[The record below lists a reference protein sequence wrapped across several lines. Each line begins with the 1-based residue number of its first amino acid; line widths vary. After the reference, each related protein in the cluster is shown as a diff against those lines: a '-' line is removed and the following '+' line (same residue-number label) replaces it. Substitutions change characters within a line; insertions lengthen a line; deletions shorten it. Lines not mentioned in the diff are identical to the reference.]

1 MFNWQRK
8 AICVLQKRPSG
19 HTDLCVSAGGPWGDE
34 MCGRT
39 CHSRGSPWERIP
51 GCAHDAGAEMPEW
64 SPSPSPL
71 LHRRLQRIQGGR
83 DQWKCFECQ
92 FQGGPHT
99 QTSQLTQLK
108 FFPLLCLSFI
118 VPIFFFSLKCVN
130 ATQSQMHQTGSR
142 DGLTECWHLISFS
155 IEIPQS
161 WDTPSTQTPWK
172 PPTPFL
178 CPPVFFFF
186 LFYPSYH
193 HSHYAYAG
201 LQWNKKKEQCKI
213 RQKESTKKRKIL

>member
-19 HTDLCVSAGGPWGDE
+19 HTDLCVSAGGPWGDG

-51 GCAHDAGAEMPEW
+51 GCAHDAGAEIAEW

-83 DQWKCFECQ
+83 DQWNVLNANSKEA
-92 FQGGPHT
+92 H
-99 QTSQLTQLK
+99 TSQLTQL
-108 FFPLLCLSFI
+108 FFPPLSVFYCHY
-118 VPIFFFSLKCVN
+118 FFFSLKCVN

-178 CPPVFFFF
+178 CPLCCFFL

-201 LQWNKKKEQCKI
+201 LQWNKKRNNAK
-213 RQKESTKKRKIL
+213 